1 MLISR
6 LASQR
11 PNSQSSRN
19 NKQKTPY
26 ITIEKRRKVV
36 MKKASIGAMLT
47 AASPHIKSSLTITQ
61 PTHTKPCLTFQGNLF
76 IRSTYTSQL
85 VILQA
90 LTSLKLWVRCKARIE
105 IIHLRRDMQIPRT
118 KFYSQVL

>member
-11 PNSQSSRN
+11 LNSPSSHN
-19 NKQKTPY
+19 NKQKTLY
-26 ITIEKRRKVV
+26 IIIEKRRKVLI
-36 MKKASIGAMLT
+36 KKEMIRAMLT
-47 AASPHIKSSLTITQ
+47 AASPHIKSSLTQLI
-61 PTHTKPCLTFQGNLF
+61 HTKPCLTFQGNLF

-90 LTSLKLWVRCKARIE
+90 LTSLKQWVRCKVRIE
-105 IIHLRRDMQIPRT
+105 IKHLRRDMQIPRT